1 MHFSDIGWMTH
12 VVVISTYVLMI
23 KDMSEKR
30 PNDIDVGH
38 SDKLN
43 DTCHS
48 DINLYPNDRGWV
60 KEDLMI

>member
-1 MHFSDIGWMTH
+1 MTH